1 MAGLAVNVAV
11 IHENKIL
18 LTQRDDFETWIL
30 PSGGVEDGESIA
42 QAAIRETKEE
52 TGLDVELERLVGVYS
67 RLSNM
72 SPVHAVLFTAKP
84 IGGEIKCQEGETIA
98 VEWFAFNEI
107 PSPLSAGHKRRIED
121 AISGV
126 SGVTVLQ
133 EFKIS
138 AMSEKITRSELM
150 ELRDKSGLSRQD
162 FYVKIFENAELKE
175 TTEVS
180 GFKRVDLESPGR
192 NEEEE

>member
-18 LTQRDDFETWIL
+18 LTQRDDFETWVL

-42 QAAIRETKEE
+42 KAALRETKEE
-52 TGLDVELERLVGVYS
+52 TGLDVELIRLVGVYS
-67 RLSNM
+67 RISNI
-72 SPVHAVLFTAKP
+72 SPVHAIVFTAKP
-84 IGGEIKCQEGETIA
+84 VGGEIKCQEGETIA
-98 VEWFAFNEI
+98 VEWFAFDEL

-126 SGVTVLQ
+126 SGVAVLQ
-133 EFKIS
+133 EFKLPE
-138 AMSEKITRSELM
+138 MPDGITRKELVT
-150 ELRDKSGLSRQD
+150 LRDNSGLSRQD
-162 FYVKIFENAELKE
+162 FYLHMFDKAELIE

-180 GFKRVDLESPGR
+180 GIQKI
-192 NEEEE
+192 

>member
-18 LTQRDDFETWIL
+18 LTQRDDFETWVL

-42 QAAIRETKEE
+42 KAALRETKEE
-52 TGLDVELERLVGVYS
+52 TGLDVELIRLVGVYS
-67 RLSNM
+67 RISNM
-72 SPVHAVLFTAKP
+72 SPVHAIVFTAQP
-84 IGGEIKCQEGETIA
+84 VGGEIKCQEGETIA
-98 VEWFAFNEI
+98 VEWFAFDEL

-126 SGVTVLQ
+126 SGVAVLQ
-133 EFKIS
+133 EFKLPE
-138 AMSEKITRSELM
+138 MPDGITRKELVT
-150 ELRDKSGLSRQD
+150 LRDNSGLSRQD
-162 FYVKIFENAELKE
+162 FYLHMFDKAELIE

-180 GFKRVDLESPGR
+180 GIQKI
-192 NEEEE
+192 